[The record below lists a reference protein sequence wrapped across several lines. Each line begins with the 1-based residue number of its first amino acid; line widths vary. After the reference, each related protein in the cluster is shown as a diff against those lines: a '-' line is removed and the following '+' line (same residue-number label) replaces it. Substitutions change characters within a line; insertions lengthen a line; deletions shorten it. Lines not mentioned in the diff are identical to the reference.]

1 MKEIFLICA
10 VAAVFALGYIVMKK
24 LDLFLNEID
33 CQADVEEQANALSVA
48 FDNPLIIE
56 ALTPRIEKF
65 SKANPKCRINTFF
78 GTAKEIQDN
87 LNGRKVDIG
96 LINENFKID
105 ENKYNNILISP
116 EKTVCLSFNSELTV
130 KPLNSDDIRINVV
143 WNKESGNA
151 FADSFADYIT
161 NHKTF

>member
-33 CQADVEEQANALSVA
+33 CQADAEEQTNALSVA
-48 FDNPLIIE
+48 FDNPMIIE
-56 ALTPRIEKF
+56 ALTSRIENF

-87 LNGRKVDIG
+87 LNGKKVDIG
-96 LINENFKID
+96 LINENFKIN
-105 ENKYNNILISP
+105 ENEYNNILIYP
-116 EKTVCLSFNSELTV
+116 EITGCPSCNSDLTV
-130 KPLNSDDIRINVV
+130 KPLNDSNIKINVV
-143 WNKESGNA
+143 WNKESGNT
-151 FADSFADYIT
+151 FAESFAKFIL
-161 NHKTF
+161 NQ